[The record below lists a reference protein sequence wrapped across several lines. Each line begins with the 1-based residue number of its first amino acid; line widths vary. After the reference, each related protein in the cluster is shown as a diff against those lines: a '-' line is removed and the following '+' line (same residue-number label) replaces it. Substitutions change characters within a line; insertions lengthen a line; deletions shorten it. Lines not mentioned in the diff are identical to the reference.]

1 MKTEIFEI
9 LKILK
14 SYENFEIFKNF
25 EILNFKFKK
34 NKNLKL
40 RFDWTI

>member
-1 MKTEIFEI
+1 M
-9 LKILK
+9 KILK
-14 SYENFEIFKNF
+14 SYVNFEILKFFENF

-34 NKNLKL
+34 FKNFKL